1 MVSHEM
7 ILKLNARDYPG
18 PNYSLKDCTGLEQR
32 LQLAESHYMS
42 TGITKLSETVE
53 NSHKTLIKLSET
65 VEKQSETIENGN
77 KALIEAIASLTGAIR
92 DLNK

>member
-7 ILKLNARDYPG
+7 ILNLNARDYPG

-53 NSHKTLIKLSET
+53 NLSET
-65 VEKQSETIENGN
+65 VDSGN
-77 KALIEAIASLTGAIR
+77 KCLIVIDAITSLTGAIK
-92 DLNK
+92 D